1 MPESPQPPA
10 HPAEEA
16 PPAPAAPSPPM
27 TGRLTT
33 IGVPDLLRR
42 AYSERF
48 TGELLLSR
56 GDEQKQ
62 IYFETGN
69 IVFAASNQPAD
80 RIGTSLLRQGLI
92 TQDDFNRILA
102 QAHEGKRF
110 GQALVE
116 AGLMSERDLITNI
129 TFQVLDIIYSVFNWT
144 TGAFEFI
151 PGEHRVAEELKLKL
165 TTASII
171 LEGVRRIEDFG
182 IIRRGLGDLN
192 RFIAPSSSPLLRLQ
206 TMTLKPFERQ
216 LLELITQP
224 LDLLH
229 ILVVVSSP
237 PAATLKAIFGL
248 ISAGVLEQT
257 EPPTLS
263 RDTGKFELPAALR
276 PVIPLATPTT
286 TSQAQP
292 AYSPDYAAFRSRL
305 DELWARIRLNN
316 PHLILNVPVGAALE
330 DINFAYLRLADQFH
344 PDRFLTAP
352 IPLRREVEEA
362 FRHIVQSFEYLR
374 QQALQVRLQRTTGR
388 FMAVPGAIPGL
399 ARTTGA
405 YPAAPTAP
413 APPPARAA
421 ARTPNPVKPTGN
433 AEVDA
438 AIDDL
443 LAYLDDQK
451 APSSS
456 AMPFPCCSAQNHPSP
471 CPASGWLKSWPAG
484 PIISPASAT
493 APSTKCCLP
502 RWKTSAMLNAH
513 VSSKPSTRMRFTK
526 PLSPTSCRSARKSRN
541 FSSSS
546 WAAFG
551 SFYATPDPAPPAR
564 RRASGG
570 SPMSYV
576 IRRLH
581 DTRRRCLA
589 YALTGSLF
597 FGLTL
602 GGTSATAQSPNDPP
616 TRPRTYAATPA
627 DRVTLPAGTALTLE
641 LLTPVHTR
649 INAPGDEVIAQ
660 LRESVRLADGTLVLP
675 RGTEVRGTIAAVNPA
690 RMPQRAARLQMV
702 FDTVITDLGNQPLA
716 AVVVSIDDVGNEA
729 RLRADQSGTVSGGH
743 SGRRT
748 VQNTINGGWL
758 GSIGSGIIVL
768 SGGSGAAAAGA
779 LGGGALGGVLLTR
792 GNDIR
797 LPSGTIVRLS
807 LTKPN
812 TFAL

>member
-10 HPAEEA
+10 TADA
-16 PPAPAAPSPPM
+16 SPAAASM
-27 TGRLTT
+27 SGLLTT

-92 TQDDFNRILA
+92 TQADFDRILA

-144 TGAFEFI
+144 TGNFEFI

-224 LDLLH
+224 MDLLH

-286 TSQAQP
+286 ASQAQP
-292 AYSPDYAAFRSRL
+292 AYSPDYTALRSRL

-316 PHLILNVPVGAALE
+316 PYMILNVPAGATLE
-330 DINFAYLRLADQFH
+330 DINIAYLRLADQFH

-374 QQALQVRLQRTTGR
+374 QQALQARLQRTTGR
-388 FMAVPGAIPGL
+388 FTAAPGL
-399 ARTTGA
+399 ARTTGT
-405 YPAAPTAP
+405 YPAATTGALPKPPRPP
-413 APPPARAA
+413 APLSPPPPSPARIA

-438 AIDDL
+438 AIDDF

-451 APSSS
+451 APLIVSDSLS
-456 AMPFPCCSAQNHPSP
+456 LLLRTEPPFA
-471 CPASGWLKSWPAG
+471 
-484 PIISPASAT
+484 
-493 APSTKCCLP
+493 LP
-502 RWKTSAMLNAH
+502 RERVAEIVAGWAYNQASQRQRPLNEML
-513 VSSKPSTRMRFTK
+513 
-526 PLSPTSCRSARKSRN
+526 
-541 FSSSS
+541 
-546 WAAFG
+546 
-551 SFYATPDPAPPAR
+551 
-564 RRASGG
+564 
-570 SPMSYV
+570 
-576 IRRLH
+576 
-581 DTRRRCLA
+581 
-589 YALTGSLF
+589 
-597 FGLTL
+597 
-602 GGTSATAQSPNDPP
+602 
-616 TRPRTYAATPA
+616 
-627 DRVTLPAGTALTLE
+627 
-641 LLTPVHTR
+641 
-649 INAPGDEVIAQ
+649 
-660 LRESVRLADGTLVLP
+660 
-675 RGTEVRGTIAAVNPA
+675 
-690 RMPQRAARLQMV
+690 
-702 FDTVITDLGNQPLA
+702 LA
-716 AVVVSIDDVGNEA
+716 ALEDIRHAERA
-729 RLRADQSGTVSGGH
+729 RVLKAFNPDTFYEGFVADLMLFCPPEEQELF
-743 SGRRT
+743 
-748 VQNTINGGWL
+748 QL
-758 GSIGSGIIVL
+758 KL
-768 SGGSGAAAAGA
+768 GA
-779 LGGGALGGVLLTR
+779 LRDFLRHA
-792 GNDIR
+792 
-797 LPSGTIVRLS
+797 
-807 LTKPN
+807 
-812 TFAL
+812 

>member
-1 MPESPQPPA
+1 MSESPQPPA
-10 HPAEEA
+10 HPTKDTLPDTAS
-16 PPAPAAPSPPM
+16 SPPM
-27 TGRLTT
+27 TGLLTT

-92 TQDDFNRILA
+92 TQADFDRILA

-144 TGAFEFI
+144 TGNFEFI

-206 TMTLKPFERQ
+206 TVTLKPFERQ

-229 ILVVVSSP
+229 ILVAVNSP

-276 PVIPLATPTT
+276 PVIPLATPATA
-286 TSQAQP
+286 SQAQP

-305 DELWARIRLNN
+305 DELWARIRRNN
-316 PHLILNVPVGAALE
+316 PHLILNVPAGASLE

-352 IPLRREVEEA
+352 VPLRREVEEA

-374 QQALQVRLQRTTGR
+374 QQALQVRLQRTTSR
-388 FMAVPGAIPGL
+388 FTATPNMV
-399 ARTTGA
+399 RTTGA
-405 YPAAPTAP
+405 YPTATMPPAPPAP
-413 APPPARAA
+413 VPPPPPPARPAT
-421 ARTPNPVKPTGN
+421 RTPNPVKPTGN

-438 AIDDL
+438 AIDDF

-451 APSSS
+451 APLVVSDALS
-456 AMPFPCCSAQNHPSP
+456 MLLRTEPPFA
-471 CPASGWLKSWPAG
+471 
-484 PIISPASAT
+484 
-493 APSTKCCLP
+493 LP
-502 RWKTSAMLNAH
+502 RERVAEIVAGWAYNQSSQRHRPLNEML
-513 VSSKPSTRMRFTK
+513 
-526 PLSPTSCRSARKSRN
+526 
-541 FSSSS
+541 
-546 WAAFG
+546 
-551 SFYATPDPAPPAR
+551 
-564 RRASGG
+564 
-570 SPMSYV
+570 
-576 IRRLH
+576 
-581 DTRRRCLA
+581 
-589 YALTGSLF
+589 
-597 FGLTL
+597 
-602 GGTSATAQSPNDPP
+602 
-616 TRPRTYAATPA
+616 
-627 DRVTLPAGTALTLE
+627 
-641 LLTPVHTR
+641 
-649 INAPGDEVIAQ
+649 
-660 LRESVRLADGTLVLP
+660 
-675 RGTEVRGTIAAVNPA
+675 
-690 RMPQRAARLQMV
+690 
-702 FDTVITDLGNQPLA
+702 LA
-716 AVVVSIDDVGNEA
+716 ALEDIRHAERA
-729 RLRADQSGTVSGGH
+729 RVLKAFNPDTFYEGFVADLMLFCPPEEQELF
-743 SGRRT
+743 
-748 VQNTINGGWL
+748 QL
-758 GSIGSGIIVL
+758 KL
-768 SGGSGAAAAGA
+768 GA
-779 LGGGALGGVLLTR
+779 LRDFLRHA
-792 GNDIR
+792 
-797 LPSGTIVRLS
+797 
-807 LTKPN
+807 
-812 TFAL
+812 

>member
-1 MPESPQPPA
+1 MS
-10 HPAEEA
+10 
-16 PPAPAAPSPPM
+16 
-27 TGRLTT
+27 GLLTT

-48 TGELLLSR
+48 TGELLLSQ

-92 TQDDFNRILA
+92 TQADFDRILA

-144 TGAFEFI
+144 TGNFEFI

-224 LDLLH
+224 MDLLH

-286 TSQAQP
+286 ASQAQP
-292 AYSPDYAAFRSRL
+292 AYSPDYTALRSRL

-316 PHLILNVPVGAALE
+316 PYMILNVPAGATLE
-330 DINFAYLRLADQFH
+330 DINIAYLRLADQFH

-374 QQALQVRLQRTTGR
+374 QQALQARLQRTTGR
-388 FMAVPGAIPGL
+388 FTAAPGL
-399 ARTTGA
+399 ARTTGT
-405 YPAAPTAP
+405 YPAATTGALPKPPRPP
-413 APPPARAA
+413 APLSPPPPSPARIA

-438 AIDDL
+438 AIDDF

-451 APSSS
+451 APLIVSDSLS
-456 AMPFPCCSAQNHPSP
+456 LLLRTEPPFA
-471 CPASGWLKSWPAG
+471 
-484 PIISPASAT
+484 
-493 APSTKCCLP
+493 LP
-502 RWKTSAMLNAH
+502 RERVAEIVAGWAYNQASQRQRPLNEML
-513 VSSKPSTRMRFTK
+513 
-526 PLSPTSCRSARKSRN
+526 
-541 FSSSS
+541 
-546 WAAFG
+546 
-551 SFYATPDPAPPAR
+551 
-564 RRASGG
+564 
-570 SPMSYV
+570 
-576 IRRLH
+576 
-581 DTRRRCLA
+581 
-589 YALTGSLF
+589 
-597 FGLTL
+597 
-602 GGTSATAQSPNDPP
+602 
-616 TRPRTYAATPA
+616 
-627 DRVTLPAGTALTLE
+627 
-641 LLTPVHTR
+641 
-649 INAPGDEVIAQ
+649 
-660 LRESVRLADGTLVLP
+660 
-675 RGTEVRGTIAAVNPA
+675 
-690 RMPQRAARLQMV
+690 
-702 FDTVITDLGNQPLA
+702 LA
-716 AVVVSIDDVGNEA
+716 ALEDIRHAERA
-729 RLRADQSGTVSGGH
+729 RVLKAFNPDTFYEGFVADLMLFCPPEEQELF
-743 SGRRT
+743 
-748 VQNTINGGWL
+748 QL
-758 GSIGSGIIVL
+758 KL
-768 SGGSGAAAAGA
+768 GA
-779 LGGGALGGVLLTR
+779 LRDFLRHA
-792 GNDIR
+792 
-797 LPSGTIVRLS
+797 
-807 LTKPN
+807 
-812 TFAL
+812 

>member
-10 HPAEEA
+10 PPVEDA

-27 TGRLTT
+27 TGLLTT

-80 RIGTSLLRQGLI
+80 RIGASLLRQGLI
-92 TQDDFNRILA
+92 TQADFDRILA

-451 APSSS
+451 APLLVSDALSLLLRTEPPFALPRERVAEIVAGWAYNQSSQRHRPLNEMLL
-456 AMPFPCCSAQNHPSP
+456 AALEDIRHAERARVLKAFDPDAFYEAFVADLMPF
-471 CPASGWLKSWPAG
+471 CPPEEQELFQLK
-484 PIISPASAT
+484 
-493 APSTKCCLP
+493 
-502 RWKTSAMLNAH
+502 
-513 VSSKPSTRMRFTK
+513 
-526 PLSPTSCRSARKSRN
+526 
-541 FSSSS
+541 
-546 WAAFG
+546 
-551 SFYATPDPAPPAR
+551 
-564 RRASGG
+564 
-570 SPMSYV
+570 
-576 IRRLH
+576 
-581 DTRRRCLA
+581 
-589 YALTGSLF
+589 
-597 FGLTL
+597 L
-602 GGTSATAQSPNDPP
+602 GGI
-616 TRPRTYAATPA
+616 R
-627 DRVTLPAGTALTLE
+627 E
-641 LLTPVHTR
+641 F
-649 INAPGDEVIAQ
+649 
-660 LRESVRLADGTLVLP
+660 LRHA
-675 RGTEVRGTIAAVNPA
+675 
-690 RMPQRAARLQMV
+690 
-702 FDTVITDLGNQPLA
+702 
-716 AVVVSIDDVGNEA
+716 
-729 RLRADQSGTVSGGH
+729 
-743 SGRRT
+743 
-748 VQNTINGGWL
+748 
-758 GSIGSGIIVL
+758 
-768 SGGSGAAAAGA
+768 
-779 LGGGALGGVLLTR
+779 
-792 GNDIR
+792 
-797 LPSGTIVRLS
+797 
-807 LTKPN
+807 
-812 TFAL
+812 